1 MTDDD
6 GQATGWEFE
15 AFKKDYLAR
24 KCSLTLLTP
33 VPSPEPPHK
42 QPVDACMNISQ
53 LRTESTRPR
62 QREDTGTNARGVESL
77 PDNSSTSTGHVHVFW
92 REAKN
97 TPAPKKRLPCLPR
110 WTADDDEALEQ
121 AFQRAEAPKEQP
133 PRRLQATTA
142 IQQRLQEAPLD
153 DFVQNR
159 LRDEEAPGRIP
170 TTNRQYTRQEHF
182 EGMLTMKKM
191 TGDGNCIFHALAEK
205 SGENAVHLRS
215 QIIQY
220 LKENAASQE
229 HEEQV
234 EAWLEEAEHLESNPS
249 NWGGDTAVV
258 AFTLMRQQQ
267 AFVHWRASDGEIRT
281 SERTHVEVREEARRR
296 PHAVP
301 NVYYHAIHLWYN
313 GKDHYDVLVPIDQ
326 T

>member
-1 MTDDD
+1 MEDASDDIPD
-6 GQATGWEFE
+6 TKVGQWPKWTATGAPTQKGTALRVEKNAWETQRLCINQSAGSRAETTE
-15 AFKKDYLAR
+15 ANKAERVTAKALSEQSDSDAA
-24 KCSLTLLTP
+24 
-33 VPSPEPPHK
+33 VGPPHGHRG
-42 QPVDACMNISQ
+42 AAARRGGANANA
-53 LRTESTRPR
+53 TEQS
-62 QREDTGTNARGVESL
+62 G
-77 PDNSSTSTGHVHVFW
+77 
-92 REAKN
+92 
-97 TPAPKKRLPCLPR
+97 
-110 WTADDDEALEQ
+110 
-121 AFQRAEAPKEQP
+121 PKEQP
-133 PRRLQATTA
+133 PPRLQATTT

-159 LRDEEAPGRIP
+159 LRDEE
-170 TTNRQYTRQEHF
+170 EHF
-182 EGMLTMKKM
+182 RGMLTMKKM

-205 SGENAVHLRS
+205 SGENGVHLRS

-249 NWGGDTAVV
+249 NWGGDTAIV

-267 AFVHWRASDGEIRT
+267 AFLHCRASDGEICT
-281 SERTHVEVREEARRR
+281 SERTHVEVREEARRH

-301 NVYYHAIHLWYN
+301 NVYYHAIHLWFN

>member
-1 MTDDD
+1 MEDASDDIPD
-6 GQATGWEFE
+6 TKVGQWPKWTATGAPTQKGTALRVEKNAWE
-15 AFKKDYLAR
+15 
-24 KCSLTLLTP
+24 T
-33 VPSPEPPHK
+33 
-42 QPVDACMNISQ
+42 
-53 LRTESTRPR
+53 
-62 QREDTGTNARGVESL
+62 QRLCINQSAGS
-77 PDNSSTSTGHVHVFW
+77 
-92 REAKN
+92 
-97 TPAPKKRLPCLPR
+97 
-110 WTADDDEALEQ
+110 
-121 AFQRAEAPKEQP
+121 RAETTEANKVDGRGRFRTRRRFPNGRGAARSLIQPRSSSINAAAGGKGHRKSFVGAIRFRCRGGPSSWTSRRCSTTGRPKEQP
-133 PRRLQATTA
+133 PPRLQATTT

-159 LRDEEAPGRIP
+159 LRDEE
-170 TTNRQYTRQEHF
+170 EHF
-182 EGMLTMKKM
+182 RGMLTMKKM

-205 SGENAVHLRS
+205 SGENGVHLRS

-249 NWGGDTAVV
+249 NWGGDTAIV

-267 AFVHWRASDGEIRT
+267 AFLHCRASDGEICT
-281 SERTHVEVREEARRR
+281 SERTHVEVREEARRH

-301 NVYYHAIHLWYN
+301 NVYYHAIHLWFN